1 MASTPENTPPK
12 TPLRRG
18 LPLFPL
24 SILIL
29 AISSVAY
36 VRSLPEFERN
46 LKSWLTAGIPLL
58 AGILILIWFLLTKR
72 FSGRTRLKGLAVV
85 ILLGLAWKA
94 AVRVDGTVDG
104 TGMPKWVWKWSTP
117 QQPDL
122 KALTPDRWRPCHRH
136 RRQPAWPGPLC
147 LPSGNRSPHL
157 EIRRRPSQLRLAH
170 SRNSGR
176 QTTHPEQ
183 QRPRSHCLQSRRW
196 LHPLRPHLGWRKI
209 PQSLPT
215 RHRGPFP
222 PVYLSRLRHGL
233 PTPRSQSLTRRQ
245 A

>member
-58 AGILILIWFLLTKR
+58 ASILILLWFLLTKR

-85 ILLGLAWKA
+85 VVLSLAWKA

-104 TGMPKWVWKWSTP
+104 TGIPNWVWKWTAP
-117 QQPDL
+117 
-122 KALTPDRWRPCHRH
+122 
-136 RRQPAWPGPLC
+136 RQPAVKTLAPAGPPPPPPFLPSPLGLRCPGP
-147 LPSGNRSPHL
+147 
-157 EIRRRPSQLRLAH
+157 
-170 SRNSGR
+170 
-176 QTTHPEQ
+176 
-183 QRPRSHCLQSRRW
+183 
-196 LHPLRPHLGWRKI
+196 
-209 PQSLPT
+209 
-215 RHRGPFP
+215 
-222 PVYLSRLRHGL
+222 
-233 PTPRSQSLTRRQ
+233 
-245 A
+245 